1 VPQVQAKQA
10 GQSAVE
16 FALVVTTAIIM
27 FLGMMQFGM
36 YLYGLSI
43 VENAARNGAR
53 IGATSQG
60 CTPCDATTAA
70 QSALLGQPVIRD
82 AVVSVLAPGGV
93 VGSTVR
99 IRVTARIPLVV
110 PGGEAFGLGPL
121 TTVSAEATFRQEG
134 WKP

>member
-1 VPQVQAKQA
+1 MLKRQEK

-16 FALVVTTAIIM
+16 FALVVSLAIIT
-27 FLGMMQFGM
+27 FLGMVQFGL

-60 CTPCDATTAA
+60 CTPCDASAA
-70 QSALLGQPVIRD
+70 AESALLGQPVIRD
-82 AVVSVLAPGGV
+82 PSVSVLAPGGI
-93 VGSTVR
+93 VGTTVR
-99 IRVTARIPLVV
+99 IRVSANIPMVV
-110 PGGEAFGLGPL
+110 PGGDAFGLDSL

-134 WKP
+134 WTP